1 MIDLPSDLAQAM
13 GKKKVQRDWRPL
25 IFIGLGAMNVLSF
38 ILVFAIYGRV
48 SHIVAT
54 QRPTLVQLSDGS
66 AVRVK
71 MGSSISREPETID
84 RFVREI
90 LPLGMNWSEKLPD
103 GSEDTGIPV
112 GNAMVPTPLW
122 VMSATME
129 SEFRAGWLG
138 FMAEN
143 LDSQPVLSG
152 QEQRLLKIRDVSSP
166 QEIEPGLWAIDLIS
180 DWYWFTAKD
189 RKGSAVPFN
198 KRLILKAVP
207 PQLSPLQEKASPL
220 EKALYRVQSAGLEII
235 DIQELL

>member
-1 MIDLPSDLAQAM
+1 MIELPTELAQSM
-13 GKKKVQRDWRPL
+13 GKQKVKRDWRPL
-25 IFIGLGAMNVLSF
+25 ILITVAGMNVFSF
-38 ILVFAIYGRV
+38 ILMFAIYGRV

-71 MGSSISREPETID
+71 MGSSISREPGTLD

-90 LPLGMNWSEKLPD
+90 LPLGMNWADKLPD
-103 GSEDTGIPV
+103 GSQDSGMPV
-112 GNAMVPTPLW
+112 GNGMVPTPLW

-129 SEFRAGWLG
+129 SEFRSGWLTY
-138 FMAEN
+138 MAEN
-143 LDSQPVLSG
+143 LDAQPILSG
-152 QEQRLLKIRDVSSP
+152 QEQRLLKIRDVSAP
-166 QEIEPGLWAIDLIS
+166 QELEPGLWAIDLIS
-180 DWYWFTAKD
+180 DWYWFTAAD

-198 KRLILKAVP
+198 KRLILKAIP
-207 PQLSPLQEKASPL
+207 PQLSPLKEDASSL